1 VLLLVEEATPPD
13 DLDTSELQ
21 EKLKR
26 AEEELSSAEDDSE
39 AQRRAARD
47 KKRWE
52 AFLRVA
58 SGDEPGQQ

>member
-1 VLLLVEEATPPD
+1 ME
-13 DLDTSELQ
+13 
-21 EKLKR
+21 
-26 AEEELSSAEDDSE
+26 SSDDDSE

-58 SGDEPGQQ
+58 GGEQA